1 MLYVKEPP
9 DGHRRLPD
17 VPLRPHY
24 RADQQSPPPAENVTL
39 PLPLRNRLAD
49 LILAALHDG
58 GARRGLEALAAV
70 CADPRALDPGAPP
83 PGFPAELF
91 DHRAD
96 GWRVKSG
103 FRQHAEALGERAARA
118 ARALSD
124 RPLSAIDPP
133 LDIVLADAAALFE
146 ASLYFE
152 VHEVL
157 EPYWMRSDG
166 ADRQSLQGLIQAAVG
181 FQHLANGNV
190 EGARALLHEG
200 AAKLIGQRLLGRDLD
215 AFARAL
221 IRCEREIVALGAA
234 AGRDFDWSAAPRFP
248 SEA

>member
-1 MLYVKEPP
+1 M
-9 DGHRRLPD
+9 
-17 VPLRPHY
+17 
-24 RADQQSPPPAENVTL
+24 TL

-49 LILAALHDG
+49 LILDALHDG

-70 CADPRALDPGAPP
+70 CGNPRALDAGAPP

-91 DHRAD
+91 DRRPD
-96 GWRVKSG
+96 GWLLKSG
-103 FRQHAEALGERAARA
+103 FRQHAGALGERATRA
-118 ARALSD
+118 ARALAV
-124 RPLSAIDPP
+124 RPLSATDPP
-133 LDIVLADAAALFE
+133 LNIALGEAAALFE
-146 ASLYFE
+146 AGLYFE

-190 EGARALLHEG
+190 EGARALLREG
-200 AAKLIGQRLLGRDLD
+200 AAKLIAQRLPGRDLD
-215 AFARAL
+215 AFACAL
-221 IRCEREIVALGAA
+221 IRCEREIVALGAEA
-234 AGRDFDWSAAPRFP
+234 ARRFDWSAAPRFP